1 MMKNPLMY
9 QMYQAMEDLVS
20 PIRHAARISVPFFDK
35 TSPFWPKKS
44 LLRDVVGGAVEM
56 TALLGLTFKRPPFGI
71 NSVVCG
77 GEEVAVQEEVVFA
90 TPFCHLLHF
99 KKAKTVQQPRVLIL
113 GPISGHYATLLRAT
127 IQTMLRDHDV
137 YVTDWLNIRDVP
149 LSAGVFDLDEFIAEV
164 IQFLE
169 FIGPG
174 THLFAVCQP
183 TVPGLIAVALMAED
197 KNPAQPPTMTLL
209 AGPIDT
215 RVSPASINEMA
226 ASKDIQWFRDNV
238 ITYVP
243 LRYKGRGRKVYPGF
257 LQISGFMAMNM
268 GRHVHSLTEMYANL
282 VRGDMKKANAT
293 REFYEE
299 YFAMMDVSAEFYLQ
313 TIEKVF
319 IDHHLPRGIFEW
331 RGRTVNLAKIKRTA
345 LFTIEGELDDLC
357 SPGQTLAAQ
366 ELCTAIPPFKRK
378 HHVQTGVGHYGVFAG
393 KRWEKE
399 IYPLCRDF
407 IYMYEK

>member
-9 QMYQAMEDLVS
+9 QMYQAYADITN
-20 PIRHAARISVPFFDK
+20 PIRSLARIATPLFEEQM
-35 TSPFWPKKS
+35 PFWPKKS
-44 LLRDVVGGAVEM
+44 LTRDIFRGTCKL
-56 TALLGLTFKRPPFGI
+56 TALLGLTFTRPPFRI
-71 NSVVCG
+71 DSVVCG
-77 GEEVAVQEEVVFA
+77 GEEVAVTEEIVFS
-90 TPFCHLLHF
+90 TPFCDLLHF
-99 KKAKTVQQPRVLIL
+99 KKDTTAQLPRVLIL

-127 IQTMLRDHDV
+127 IHTMLRDHDV

-149 LSAGVFDLDEFIAEV
+149 LSAGVFDLDEYVAEV

-169 FIGPG
+169 LLGPG

-183 TVPGLIAVALMAED
+183 TVPALMAVSLMAED
-197 KNPAQPPTMTLL
+197 KNPAQPATMTFM

-215 RVSPASINEMA
+215 RVSPAAINVMA
-226 ASKDIQWFRDNV
+226 ATKDVKWFRDNV

-243 LRYKGRGRKVYPGF
+243 LRYRGRMRKVYPGF
-257 LQISGFMAMNM
+257 LQISGFMSMNM
-268 GRHVHSLTEMYANL
+268 GRHVSSLTEMYANL
-282 VRGDMKKANAT
+282 VRGDEEKAEST

-319 IDHHLPRGIFEW
+319 IDHHLPRGIMEF
-331 RGRTVNLAKIKRTA
+331 RGRLVKPAAIKRTA

-366 ELCTAIPPFKRK
+366 DLCSSIPPFKRK

-393 KRWEKE
+393 RRWEKE

-407 IYMYEK
+407 IYMHQK

>member
-9 QMYQAMEDLVS
+9 QMYQAYADVTNPVRTMA
-20 PIRHAARISVPFFDK
+20 RFAAPLFDE
-35 TSPFWPKKS
+35 SAPFWPKKS
-44 LLRDVVGGAVEM
+44 LTRDILGGACKL

-71 NSVVCG
+71 DSVVCG
-77 GEEVAVQEEVVFA
+77 GKEYAVIEEITFS
-90 TPFCHLLHF
+90 TPFCNLLHF
-99 KKAKTVQQPRVLIL
+99 KKDIDVAQPKVLIL

-149 LSAGVFDLDEFIAEV
+149 LSSGVFDLDEYVAEV

-169 FIGPG
+169 ILGPG

-183 TVPGLIAVALMAED
+183 TVPALMAVALMAED
-197 KNPAQPPTMTLL
+197 KNPAQPPTMTLM

-215 RVSPASINEMA
+215 RVSPGAINKMA
-226 ASKDIQWFRDNV
+226 TSKTIEWFRDNV
-238 ITYVP
+238 ISFVP
-243 LRYKGRGRKVYPGF
+243 LRFPGRMRKVYPGF
-257 LQISGFMAMNM
+257 LQISGFMIMNI
-268 GRHVHSLTEMYANL
+268 GRHVNSLTEMYANE
-282 VRGDMKKANAT
+282 VRGETVKADTT

-299 YFAMMDVSAEFYLQ
+299 YFAMMDIPAEFYLQ

-319 IDHHLPRGIFEW
+319 IDHHLPRGIMEW
-331 RGRTVNLAKIKRTA
+331 RGRLINPAKIKRTA

-366 ELCTAIPPFKRK
+366 DLCTSIPPFKRK

-393 KRWEKE
+393 RRWERE

-407 IYMYEK
+407 IYMYDK

>member
-9 QMYQAMEDLVS
+9 SMYQTYADLTD
-20 PIRHAARISVPFFDK
+20 PIRRAARVSAPLFDK
-35 TSPFWPKKS
+35 SSPLWPKKS
-44 LLRDVVGGAVEM
+44 LVRDMLGGACEM
-56 TALLGLTFKRPPFGI
+56 TALLGLTFKRPDFGI
-71 NSVVCG
+71 HSVVSG
-77 GEEVAVQEEVVFA
+77 GKEVAVTEVIA
-90 TPFCHLLHF
+90 TSTPFCNLLHF
-99 KKAKTVQQPRVLIL
+99 KKDMTAQQPRVLLL

-127 IQTMLRDHDV
+127 VQTLLRDHDV
-137 YVTDWLNIRDVP
+137 YVTDWLNIRDIP
-149 LSAGVFDLDEFIAEV
+149 ISAGVFDLDEYVAEV

-183 TVPGLIAVALMAED
+183 TVPALVAVALMAED
-197 KNPAQPPTMTLL
+197 KNPAQPPTMTLM

-215 RVSPASINEMA
+215 RVAPATINEMA
-226 ASKDIQWFRDNV
+226 ASRDIRWFRENV

-243 LRYKGRGRKVYPGF
+243 LRYRGRMRKVYPGF
-257 LQISGFMAMNM
+257 LQISGFMTMNI
-268 GRHVHSLTEMYANL
+268 GRHVHSLTEMYANI
-282 VRGDMKKANAT
+282 VRGDVEKAETT

-299 YFAMMDVSAEFYLQ
+299 YFAMMDISAEFYLQ

-319 IDHHLPRGIFEW
+319 IDHHLPKGIMEW
-331 RGRTVNLAKIKRTA
+331 RGRLVKPACIKRTA
-345 LFTIEGELDDLC
+345 LFTIEGEQDDLC

-366 ELCTAIPPFKRK
+366 ELCTGIPPFKKK

>member
-1 MMKNPLMY
+1 MKNPLMY
-9 QMYQAMEDLVS
+9 QMFQVAEDFVK
-20 PIRHAARISVPFFDK
+20 PMRTAAKIAVPFFDK
-35 TSPFWPKKS
+35 SSPLWPKNS
-44 LLRDVVGGAVEM
+44 VTRDLAGGALQM

-71 NSVVCG
+71 DSAVCVD
-77 GEEVAVQEEVVFA
+77 EEIAVTEEVVLA

-99 KKAKTVQQPRVLIL
+99 KKEKSLSQPRVLIL

-149 LSAGVFDLDEFIAEV
+149 LSKGVFDLDEFVVHV

-183 TVPGLIAVALMAED
+183 TVPAVIAVALMAED
-197 KNPAQPPTMTLL
+197 KNPAQPPTMTLM

-215 RVSPASINEMA
+215 RVSPGPINDLA
-226 ASKDIQWFRDNV
+226 TSRDIEWFRDNV

-243 LRYKGRGRKVYPGF
+243 LRYRGRGRKVYPGF
-257 LQISGFMAMNM
+257 LQITGFMTMNI
-268 GRHVHSLTEMYANL
+268 GRHVHSLVEMYASV
-282 VRGDMKKANAT
+282 VRGDVDKAETT

-319 IDHHLPRGIFEW
+319 IEHHLPRGIMEF
-331 RGRTVNLAKIKRTA
+331 RGRRVNPAMIKRTA

-366 ELCTAIPPFKRK
+366 ELCSDIPPFKRK

-407 IYMYEK
+407 IY